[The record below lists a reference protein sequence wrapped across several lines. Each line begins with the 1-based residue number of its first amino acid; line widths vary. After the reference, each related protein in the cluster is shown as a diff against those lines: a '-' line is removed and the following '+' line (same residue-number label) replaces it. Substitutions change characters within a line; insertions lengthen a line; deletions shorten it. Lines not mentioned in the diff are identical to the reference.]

1 MSKEIAAETFRQSQA
16 ESPEPSRIVLGKRPR
31 QQPALTRLL
40 AGAEEKERRRIAREL
55 HDTTAQDLFAI
66 DLNLHRIERSCDQP
80 QLQALFSET
89 SDLLR
94 RAQHDIRT
102 MSFLLHPPPVDEGGL
117 AAALEA
123 MVDEL
128 GNRSGLRTL
137 FQSNLIG
144 RLPEMFETNLYRVVQ
159 EALINVQRHAQATR
173 AVVRC
178 TRDGDFIA
186 IEIEDDGIG
195 FDDDPG
201 AALAGVGM
209 RAMRERVNEIEGV
222 LTIEALDP
230 GTLVR
235 AIIPDPESHKLQ

>member
-1 MSKEIAAETFRQSQA
+1 MSKEIVAEAFRQPQP
-16 ESPEPSRIVLGKRPR
+16 ESPEPSRAVLGKRAR
-31 QQPALTRLL
+31 KQPALTRLL

-66 DLNLHRIERSCDQP
+66 DLNLHRIERSCAQP
-80 QLQALFSET
+80 QLHELFAET
-89 SDLLR
+89 CGLLK

-117 AAALEA
+117 AAALETL
-123 MVDEL
+123 VEEL

-137 FQSNLIG
+137 LQSNMIG
-144 RLPEMFETNLYRVVQ
+144 RLPELFETNLFRVVQ
-159 EALINVQRHAQATR
+159 EALINVQRHARATQ
-173 AVVRC
+173 AVVSCMR
-178 TRDGDFIA
+178 RGDFIT

-195 FDDDPG
+195 FDVDPE

-209 RAMRERVNEIEGV
+209 RAMRERVNELDGV
-222 LTIEALDP
+222 LTVVPLDP

-235 AIIPDPESHKLQ
+235 AIIPDPEIYQLQ

>member
-1 MSKEIAAETFRQSQA
+1 VSKEITAEAFRQSQP
-16 ESPEPSRIVLGKRPR
+16 ESPEPPRVALGKRPR
-31 QQPALTRLL
+31 KQPALTRLL

-66 DLNLHRIERSCDQP
+66 DLNLHRIERSCAQP
-80 QLQALFSET
+80 QLHELFAET
-89 SDLLR
+89 CGLLK

-117 AAALEA
+117 ATALEA

-128 GNRSGLRTL
+128 GNRSGLHTVL
-137 FQSNLIG
+137 HSNMIG
-144 RLPEMFETNLYRVVQ
+144 RLPELFETNLYRVIQ

-173 AVVRC
+173 AIVRC
-178 TRDGDFIA
+178 TRNGDNVT

-195 FDDDPG
+195 FDVDPV

-209 RAMRERVNEIEGV
+209 RAMRERVNEIDGV
-222 LTIEALDP
+222 LTIVPLDP

-235 AIIPDPESHKLQ
+235 AVIPDPETYKLQ

>member
-1 MSKEIAAETFRQSQA
+1 VSKEIAAEAFRQSQP
-16 ESPEPSRIVLGKRPR
+16 ELPEPPRMVLGKRPR
-31 QQPALTRLL
+31 KQPALTRLL

-66 DLNLHRIERSCDQP
+66 DLNLHRIERSCAQP

-89 SDLLR
+89 CDLLK

-117 AAALEA
+117 ATALEA
-123 MVDEL
+123 MVGEL

-137 FQSNLIG
+137 FHSNLIG
-144 RLPEMFETNLYRVVQ
+144 RLPELFETNLYRVVQ
-159 EALINVQRHAQATR
+159 EALINVQRHARATQ

-178 TRDGDFIA
+178 IRGGDFIT
-186 IEIEDDGIG
+186 IEVEDDGIG
-195 FDDDPG
+195 FDVDPQ

-209 RAMRERVNEIEGV
+209 RAMRERVNELDGV
-222 LTIEALDP
+222 LTIDALDP

-235 AIIPDPESHKLQ
+235 AIIPDPETSPLQ

>member
-1 MSKEIAAETFRQSQA
+1 MSKEIAAEAFRPSQP
-16 ESPEPSRIVLGKRPR
+16 ESPEPPRRVLGKGPR
-31 QQPALTRLL
+31 KQPALTRLL

-66 DLNLHRIERSCDQP
+66 DLNLHRIERSCAQP
-80 QLQALFSET
+80 QLHALFSET
-89 SDLLR
+89 SDLLK
-94 RAQHDIRT
+94 RAQHDLRT

-117 AAALEA
+117 ADALEV

-128 GNRSGLRTL
+128 GKRSGLRTRL
-137 FQSNLIG
+137 QSNLIG
-144 RLPEMFETNLYRVVQ
+144 RLPERFETNLYRVVQ
-159 EALINVQRHAQATR
+159 EALINVQRHAKATR

-178 TRDGDFIA
+178 RRDGDFIT

-195 FDDDPG
+195 FDDDPD

-209 RAMRERVNEIEGV
+209 RAMRERVSEIDGV
-222 LTIEALDP
+222 LTIVALDP

-235 AIIPDPESHKLQ
+235 ARIPDPETCSLQ